1 MSILKSI
8 LQYLYAFSID
18 WHMYVWDCSQLYV
31 CTYTY
36 IHLQLSFMSCCSYV
50 NLISGK
56 RKRQRKE
63 SSDLE
68 SDSDSMSPAN
78 CIVYEVPIT
87 LEFTLL
93 KN

>member
-1 MSILKSI
+1 
-8 LQYLYAFSID
+8 
-18 WHMYVWDCSQLYV
+18 MYGIVANCMHAHIH
-31 CTYTY
+31 TY
-36 IHLQLSFMSCCSYV
+36 IYSYHLCHAVATYV

-56 RKRQRKE
+56 RKHQRKE

-68 SDSDSMSPAN
+68 SDFDSMSPAN